1 MFAPNKWLCNWW
13 DWRCFQSHAH
23 HHRTCQHVN
32 MSSKCHALCQAVLV
46 PNNVRPQQNVQVSHL
61 LMNLTWQSIRQQVLC
76 NDNDMTWQSISAAVQ
91 WQWHD
96 MTIYQTWQWQL
107 KVLQWM
113 RLALLPT
120 WPATFNHEKDMHAM
134 NAVHEN
140 EMYCHEC
147 HESAHNLFACHECG
161 PWTWHVCHE
170 CHKFAH
176 NMLFMPW
183 MRSMNMTCM
192 PWMPWICTQF
202 FLSHRLLSSCFSPLM
217 LSFCMHHATISSP
230 STVLCHARI
239 QVTHMAVAAVVN
251 GKVGTAWVNHMDN
264 TSKPGIS

>member
-1 MFAPNKWLCNWW
+1 
-13 DWRCFQSHAH
+13 
-23 HHRTCQHVN
+23 
-32 MSSKCHALCQAVLV
+32 
-46 PNNVRPQQNVQVSHL
+46 
-61 LMNLTWQSIRQQVLC
+61 
-76 NDNDMTWQSISAAVQ
+76 
-91 WQWHD
+91 
-96 MTIYQTWQWQL
+96 MTIYQCGCAMTMTWHDNLSNMKWQWQL

-202 FLSHRLLSSCFSPLM
+202 FSLASSSFILLLSS
-217 LSFCMHHATISSP
+217 HAIVLHAPCNHQLTFNC
-230 STVLCHARI
+230 TVPC
-239 QVTHMAVAAVVN
+239 
-251 GKVGTAWVNHMDN
+251 
-264 TSKPGIS
+264 